1 MQGIKNYQTGTP
13 GYRYE
18 IVRLKTKLIQLGNR
32 MWSRFA
38 FAPTI
43 SVAQNPKKSIFGRLI
58 PLCPDMRHWHRFLS
72 DTGKKRDSDLAVWYL
87 PNWASFSSI
96 RRRPGVIHVKY
107 MSATEPM
114 RTSHASS
121 AVYIT
126 VFFYSLFLTGV
137 YNYHVYHA
145 DTKRPPACG
154 SNSCQMT
161 STIYAPPCLN
171 WHYMFFIA
179 ALSTSSTSFLHPS
192 CAIRITRLTWSG
204 VII

>member
-121 AVYIT
+121 AVYVT
-126 VFFYSLFLTGV
+126 VFLNLVFLLAFIITTFTMPTQKDRQPLDQTVARWRVLYTRPRAWTDTICSSLQPFL
-137 YNYHVYHA
+137 
-145 DTKRPPACG
+145 RLQLL
-154 SNSCQMT
+154 SC
-161 STIYAPPCLN
+161 ILL
-171 WHYMFFIA
+171 
-179 ALSTSSTSFLHPS
+179 ALF
-192 CAIRITRLTWSG
+192 A
-204 VII
+204 